1 MIKHPQ
7 LIAVGFI
14 FLGLLAFGAGIYLL
28 AKENL
33 DQSPASSSAASTPYP
48 TIAPVSN
55 KVKTQPARS
64 PQPTVE
70 PTAAPIKRP
79 PSAVQWIEWNS
90 GFRGN
95 VWKVSLTSEKW
106 FDTGIPYVTNDTLN
120 ISEWG
125 TQDTDTHTLIKFNG
139 GTSSN
144 KQGRQIF
151 YFDNEGHSPSLRD
164 TVKLKL
170 EDGAEPVELELVV
183 IHVNGICSDWQ
194 NHKEIHEAS
203 FAWAENLVNRTKR

>member
-1 MIKHPQ
+1 MVKNFQ

-14 FLGLLAFGAGIYLL
+14 FLGLLIFGAGVYLL
-28 AKENL
+28 AKDEN
-33 DQSPASSSAASTPYP
+33 PIASVTSSTPPP
-48 TIAPVSN
+48 TPTATIVSN
-55 KVKTQPARS
+55 QAKSRPTPS

-70 PTAAPIKRP
+70 PTATPVKRP
-79 PSAVQWIEWNS
+79 PSSVQWIEWNS

-125 TQDTDTHTLIKFNG
+125 TQDTDTHTLIRFNG

-170 EDGAEPVELELVV
+170 EDGAEPIELELVV
-183 IHVNGICSDWQ
+183 IHVNGICPDWQ
-194 NHKEIHEAS
+194 KHEEIHEAS